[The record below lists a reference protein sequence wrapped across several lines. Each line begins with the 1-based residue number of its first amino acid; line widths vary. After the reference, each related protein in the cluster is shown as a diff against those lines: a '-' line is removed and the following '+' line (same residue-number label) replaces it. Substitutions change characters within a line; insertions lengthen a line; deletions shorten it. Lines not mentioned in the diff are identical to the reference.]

1 MLKASSKINLFL
13 NVESLILMII
23 SSLLVCCGVMC
34 VCVCVCDEYKIGLIV
49 GACVYCACV
58 YDSVRASVC
67 VSACEC
73 VWFLIFFLEWGW
85 SLFFLLCLFPF

>member
-1 MLKASSKINLFL
+1 MLWCD
-13 NVESLILMII
+13 V
-23 SSLLVCCGVMC
+23 C

-73 VWFLIFFLEWGW
+73 SG
-85 SLFFLLCLFPF
+85 S